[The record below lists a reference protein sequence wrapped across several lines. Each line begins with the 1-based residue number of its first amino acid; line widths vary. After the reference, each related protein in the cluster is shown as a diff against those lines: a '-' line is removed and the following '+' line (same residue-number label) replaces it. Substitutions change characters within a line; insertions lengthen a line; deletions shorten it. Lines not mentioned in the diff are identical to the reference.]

1 MNSFEQT
8 IHWLYVALM
17 LVSAACFVGM
27 SLNPKGV
34 PAHKYVI
41 HVFIAGW
48 SALAASALALDQGYL
63 MLNGQKLL
71 YARYLD
77 WLVATPLLLLSLNL
91 TGKYFLPVKGWL
103 TGTLLGAQ
111 VIVVLTW
118 LAADLTAMEG
128 KQYYWFLVGCMLTSV
143 VLWVLLGLIYK
154 RALGQ
159 GDGLARVY
167 KRSAVYLTL
176 HLVLYPFFWVIGPPG
191 LSLVSPPATSVL
203 FLLLSV
209 STNAGFG
216 LYTLTLLRK
225 RNAEWVPKASITG

>member
-1 MNSFEQT
+1 MNSFEQ
-8 IHWLYVALM
+8 ILHWLYVAL
-17 LVSAACFVGM
+17 LLLGAACFVGM

-48 SALAASALALDQGYL
+48 SALAASALAMDQGYL
-63 MLNGQKLL
+63 VLNGQRLL

-77 WLVATPLLLLSLNL
+77 WMVTTPLLLLSLNL
-91 TGKYFLPVKGWL
+91 TGKYFLPMKGWL

-118 LAADLTAMEG
+118 LVADLSAAEG
-128 KQYYWFLVGCMLTSV
+128 KQYYWFLVGCLLTSV
-143 VLWVLLGLIYK
+143 VLWVVLGLVYK
-154 RALGQ
+154 RALMQ
-159 GDGLARVY
+159 GDALARVY

-176 HLVLYPFFWVIGPPG
+176 HLVLYPFIWAIGPPG
-191 LSLVSPPATSVL
+191 LGLVSPTATSVL
-203 FLLLSV
+203 FLLLSA

-216 LYTLTLLRK
+216 FYTLTLLRK
-225 RNAEWVPKASITG
+225 RNAKWIRTASITG